1 MTYMQT
7 YDHGITAIAVDF
19 GATNMRAGLVRGD
32 GVIIRHRSIP
42 TPKSPKHAGELV
54 SVLGDLI
61 ATIIEPSEMEKVAG
75 IGISTAGPVDSRKG
89 EVVNPPN
96 IPLPVIPLVG
106 PLKERFALPVRFLND
121 CHAGALGEVRFGAG
135 KGVSNFIY
143 LTISTGI
150 GAGVFDQ
157 GRLLFGEEGNFAEVG
172 HLTVETTWNLP
183 CGCGG
188 CGHWEGCGSGRFIPA
203 FFQAWC
209 KSSET
214 RSPFTTLPD
223 AAGLFAAAR
232 KGNAVVMKF
241 LDALKVVQARGISA
255 LIAAY
260 DPSLIILDGS
270 VVRNNQDFFE
280 SAVLPLVKSVSGT
293 MPRIVVSP
301 LQGNAPLIGAA
312 CCAFEGCH
320 GQELNCGDR

>member
-1 MTYMQT
+1 MAYMQT
-7 YDHGITAIAVDF
+7 YDPGITAIAVDF
-19 GATNMRAGLVRGD
+19 GATNMRAGLIRGD
-32 GVIIRHRSIP
+32 GAIIRHRSIP
-42 TPKSPKHAGELV
+42 TPKSPTHAGELV

-61 ATIIEPSEMEKVAG
+61 TTIIDPSDMEKAAG

-96 IPLPVIPLVG
+96 IPLPSIPLVK
-106 PLKERFALPVRFLND
+106 PLKKRFALPVYFLND

-135 KGVSNFIY
+135 KDVSNFVY

-172 HLTVETTWNLP
+172 HFTVETTWNLP

-188 CGHWEGCGSGRFIPA
+188 RGHWEGCGSGRFIPA

-209 KSSET
+209 ESFGT
-214 RSPFTTLPD
+214 RSPFTTPPD
-223 AAGLFAAAR
+223 AAGLFVAAR
-232 KGNAVVMKF
+232 EVNPVVLGF
-241 LDALKVVQARGISA
+241 LDALKDVQARGISA

-280 SAVLPLVKSVSGT
+280 SSVFPLVRSVSGT
-293 MPRIVVSP
+293 MPRIVMSP
-301 LQGNAPLIGAA
+301 LSGNAPLLGAA
-312 CCAFEGCH
+312 CCAFEGFH
-320 GQELNCGDR
+320 GRAVNHGDR